1 MNYGAEPADQVVRYS
16 LEGMEYSLKI
26 TGNVAKHVAIF
37 IAAALK
43 DQKKTRGKTRLT
55 RMLKEQRPMKFF
67 TVPGDK
73 LKEFAKEAKAR
84 GILYVVIKDKVN
96 PDQTEVMV
104 FADDA
109 AKMNRVLDRMN
120 LDFVRAEAGSMV
132 TEAVE
137 KETASDRSR
146 NQMKKAAGENIRTE
160 TIVLPEGRIE
170 FEVDDAEDR
179 FQIGDKVFS
188 ERNFTQAQEGNE
200 KNQSEHFLRNKN
212 TSFGQWTSWEEK
224 NGKPSVRKELRDIR
238 KEREEKR
245 RIPDRRKNARE
256 SRKKRK
262 NMKTKGR

>member
-26 TGNVAKHVAIF
+26 TGNVAKHVAVF

-67 TVPGDK
+67 TVPGDR

-120 LDFVRAEAGSMV
+120 LDFVKAESGSMV

-137 KETASDRSR
+137 KETAPEKAE
-146 NQMKKAAGENIRTE
+146 NQMRLSRKEILHRRRRGKKRIRPNLSRATKIFLPVGKLAGKKRMKNH
-160 TIVLPEGRIE
+160 LCG
-170 FEVDDAEDR
+170 
-179 FQIGDKVFS
+179 KNS
-188 ERNFTQAQEGNE
+188 EI
-200 KNQSEHFLRNKN
+200 
-212 TSFGQWTSWEEK
+212 
-224 NGKPSVRKELRDIR
+224 SVRNR
-238 KEREEKR
+238 KRNVRGRTDGKMPERAGR
-245 RIPDRRKNARE
+245 NVRI
-256 SRKKRK
+256 
-262 NMKTKGR
+262 

>member
-26 TGNVAKHVAIF
+26 TGNVAKHVAVF

-67 TVPGDK
+67 TVPGDR

-120 LDFVRAEAGSMV
+120 LDFVKAESGSMV

-137 KETASDRSR
+137 KETAPEKAE
-146 NQMKKAAGENIRTE
+146 NQMEKETGENVRTE
-160 TIVLPEGRIE
+160 TVVLPEGKIE
-170 FEVDDAEDR
+170 FELDDAEEM
-179 FQIGDKVFS
+179 FQIG
-188 ERNFTQAQEGNE
+188 
-200 KNQSEHFLRNKN
+200 
-212 TSFGQWTSWEEK
+212 EEK
-224 NGKPSVRKELRDIR
+224 NPSEPFSRNRNTSSDREISWKEKNEKPSVRKELGDIR
-238 KEREEKR
+238 KEQEEKR
-245 RIPDRRKNARE
+245 KRPDRRKNARE

>member
-67 TVPGDK
+67 TVPGDR

-84 GILYVVIKDKVN
+84 GILYVVIKDKV
-96 PDQTEVMV
+96 
-104 FADDA
+104 
-109 AKMNRVLDRMN
+109 K
-120 LDFVRAEAGSMV
+120 
-132 TEAVE
+132 
-137 KETASDRSR
+137 
-146 NQMKKAAGENIRTE
+146 
-160 TIVLPEGRIE
+160 
-170 FEVDDAEDR
+170 
-179 FQIGDKVFS
+179 
-188 ERNFTQAQEGNE
+188 
-200 KNQSEHFLRNKN
+200 
-212 TSFGQWTSWEEK
+212 
-224 NGKPSVRKELRDIR
+224 RKR
-238 KEREEKR
+238 
-245 RIPDRRKNARE
+245 PDRRKNARE

>member
-67 TVPGDK
+67 TVPGDR

-120 LDFVRAEAGSMV
+120 LDFVKAESGSMV

-137 KETASDRSR
+137 KETAPEKAE
-146 NQMKKAAGENIRTE
+146 NQMEKETGENVRTE
-160 TIVLPEGRIE
+160 TVVLPEGKIE
-170 FEVDDAEDR
+170 SMR
-179 FQIGDKVFS
+179 KKCSRSGMRLS
-188 ERNFTQAQEGNE
+188 
-200 KNQSEHFLRNKN
+200 
-212 TSFGQWTSWEEK
+212 
-224 NGKPSVRKELRDIR
+224 RKEILH
-238 KEREEKR
+238 R
-245 RIPDRRKNARE
+245 RRRG
-256 SRKKRK
+256 KKRIRPNLSRATEILLPIGKLAGKKRMK
-262 NMKTKGR
+262 NHLCGKNSEISARNRKRNVRGRTDGKMPERAGRNVRI

>member
-26 TGNVAKHVAIF
+26 TGNVAKHVAVF

-67 TVPGDK
+67 TVPGDR

-120 LDFVRAEAGSMV
+120 LDFVKAESGSMV

-137 KETASDRSR
+137 KETAPEKAE
-146 NQMKKAAGENIRTE
+146 NQMEK
-160 TIVLPEGRIE
+160 
-170 FEVDDAEDR
+170 
-179 FQIGDKVFS
+179 
-188 ERNFTQAQEGNE
+188 EGNRIL
-200 KNQSEHFLRNKN
+200 SHISDSDYVIALAI
-212 TSFGQWTSWEEK
+212 
-224 NGKPSVRKELRDIR
+224 NGKERDSVELAEHIR
-238 KEREEKR
+238 SLGLHGKSSLAFVIGGSLGLSEEVLKR
-245 RIPDRRKNARE
+245 ADEKLSFSKMTFPHQLMRVILAEQIYRSYRIIHGEPYHK
-256 SRKKRK
+256 
-262 NMKTKGR
+262 

>member
-67 TVPGDK
+67 TVPGDR

-120 LDFVRAEAGSMV
+120 LDFVTAESGLWLQ
-132 TEAVE
+132 
-137 KETASDRSR
+137 K
-146 NQMKKAAGENIRTE
+146 
-160 TIVLPEGRIE
+160 
-170 FEVDDAEDR
+170 
-179 FQIGDKVFS
+179 
-188 ERNFTQAQEGNE
+188 
-200 KNQSEHFLRNKN
+200 
-212 TSFGQWTSWEEK
+212 QW
-224 NGKPSVRKELRDIR
+224 
-238 KEREEKR
+238 
-245 RIPDRRKNARE
+245 
-256 SRKKRK
+256 KKRLHRK
-262 NMKTKGR
+262 RQKTRWKRIKGECTDRDRCPAGRQDRI

>member
-26 TGNVAKHVAIF
+26 TGNVAKHVAVF

-67 TVPGDK
+67 TVPGDR

-120 LDFVRAEAGSMV
+120 LDFVKAESGSMV

-137 KETASDRSR
+137 KETAPEKAEKIGKTCAEEFAEEAPLAENVVGRKPDGKRNRGECTDRDR
-146 NQMKKAAGENIRTE
+146 CPAGRQD
-160 TIVLPEGRIE
+160 RI
-170 FEVDDAEDR
+170 
-179 FQIGDKVFS
+179 
-188 ERNFTQAQEGNE
+188 
-200 KNQSEHFLRNKN
+200 
-212 TSFGQWTSWEEK
+212 
-224 NGKPSVRKELRDIR
+224 
-238 KEREEKR
+238 
-245 RIPDRRKNARE
+245 
-256 SRKKRK
+256 
-262 NMKTKGR
+262 

>member
-26 TGNVAKHVAIF
+26 TGNVAKHVAVF

-67 TVPGDK
+67 TVPGDR

-120 LDFVRAEAGSMV
+120 LDFVKAESGSMV

-137 KETASDRSR
+137 KETAPEKAE
-146 NQMKKAAGENIRTE
+146 NQMEKEIKGECTDRDRCPAGRQD
-160 TIVLPEGRIE
+160 RI
-170 FEVDDAEDR
+170 
-179 FQIGDKVFS
+179 
-188 ERNFTQAQEGNE
+188 
-200 KNQSEHFLRNKN
+200 
-212 TSFGQWTSWEEK
+212 
-224 NGKPSVRKELRDIR
+224 
-238 KEREEKR
+238 
-245 RIPDRRKNARE
+245 
-256 SRKKRK
+256 
-262 NMKTKGR
+262 